1 MDFFCFINA
10 EMSLLMCICQR
21 FVHYSHNLQIFKP
34 NGITNLHGFSLTPL
48 LLVSNTQFK
57 VFFEDQ
63 GNRVTWDIWN
73 FSHQTVIYLCYS
85 QQASRIK
92 ISNCI
97 QSVYK
102 SHSTVSCTAT

>member
-63 GNRVTWDIWN
+63 GNRVT
-73 FSHQTVIYLCYS
+73 
-85 QQASRIK
+85 
-92 ISNCI
+92 
-97 QSVYK
+97 
-102 SHSTVSCTAT
+102 